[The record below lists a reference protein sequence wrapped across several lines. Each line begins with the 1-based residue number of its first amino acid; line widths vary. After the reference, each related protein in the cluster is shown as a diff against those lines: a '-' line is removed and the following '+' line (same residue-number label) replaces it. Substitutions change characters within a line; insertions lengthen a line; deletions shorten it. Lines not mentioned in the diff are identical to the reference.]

1 MSEVAGQQL
10 LRYPQGAPVQ
20 RVESPVAYHRLY
32 RGVPTYRW
40 WRPLVAVLL
49 LGVFV
54 IFATTIVL
62 TLGLVIGAMTGQI
75 RFDSAANIE
84 QDIYGLV
91 ELDAANPLKLAIG
104 LTSVA
109 VMLPLV
115 PLALLCAG
123 LRPVGMVSSISF
135 RLRWRW
141 LAACLVPALVV
152 MAIVSVVSFVIAPI
166 IDGQPLGSMTVDPG
180 TFAVSALI
188 ILLIVP
194 FQAAAEEYVFRGI
207 LMQTLG
213 AWVRWAPLAIV
224 LPTILFAFGHIY
236 DVWGLLDVAAF
247 GLAAAWITW
256 RTGGLEAGI
265 VMHTV
270 NNVVLFLLLASGVLG
285 GTAVTSDGGSPFA
298 LAVTIVTMA
307 GYVFWIDRLATRRSI
322 QRRRELT
329 PPPLPLP
336 YAPEAVPRNS

>member
-1 MSEVAGQQL
+1 MSEVPPGG
-10 LRYPQGAPVQ
+10 YPPYPERAPVQ

-32 RGVPTYRW
+32 RGVPNYRW

-49 LGVFV
+49 LAVFV
-54 IFATTIVL
+54 VVATTIVL
-62 TLGLVIGAMTGQI
+62 IIGIVIGALTGQI
-75 RFDSAANIE
+75 RFDSAEAFTT
-84 QDIYGLV
+84 DLYGLV

-104 LTSVA
+104 LGSVA

-123 LRPVGMVSSISF
+123 LRPVGMLSSIRF

-141 LAACLVPALVV
+141 LLDCLLPALVV
-152 MAIVSVVSFVIAPI
+152 MAVVTVLTFVILPPITGEPLQGVSVDV
-166 IDGQPLGSMTVDPG
+166 G
-180 TFAVSALI
+180 TFVVSALV
-188 ILLIVP
+188 ILLLVP

-207 LMQTLG
+207 LMQSLG

-224 LPTILFAFGHIY
+224 LPTVLFAFGHIY

-270 NNVVLFLLLASGVLG
+270 NNVVLFLLLASGMLG
-285 GTAVTSDGGSPFA
+285 GTVVTPDGGSPIA
-298 LAVTIVTMA
+298 LGITIVTMA
-307 GYVFWIDRLATRRSI
+307 AYAYWIDRLATRRGLE
-322 QRRRELT
+322 RRRELA
-329 PPPLPLP
+329 PP
-336 YAPEAVPRNS
+336 AG